1 MWYTNCNY
9 IVSLVLLLLGLLSAS
24 EGTSCASGPARGKRS
39 DWRLISTAKDRAGSA
54 LPNKIL
60 NTLFV
65 ITHRAGIGVGENFE
79 P

>member
-1 MWYTNCNY
+1 VKLNAKCLSGRPNR
-9 IVSLVLLLLGLLSAS
+9 LLSAS
-24 EGTSCASGPARGKRS
+24 EGTSCASGPVRGKRS

-65 ITHRAGIGVGENFE
+65 ITHRAGIGVGDDFE